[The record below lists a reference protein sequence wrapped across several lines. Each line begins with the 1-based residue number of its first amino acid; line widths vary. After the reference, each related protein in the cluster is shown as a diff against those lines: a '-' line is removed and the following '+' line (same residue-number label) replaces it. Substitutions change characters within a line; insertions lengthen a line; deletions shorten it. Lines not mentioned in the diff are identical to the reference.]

1 MNRFEKWSVWITSAL
16 TVLTGVGYFVTK
28 YLFTASDPYA
38 VVSHP
43 WQPFFLKAH
52 ILVSPLLLFALG
64 IIAIHHV
71 WKHFV
76 SGIRWSR
83 RSGVITALAV
93 LPMVLTGYL
102 IQALTDAGWVSAMA
116 WAHIGFGFLYGL
128 GLVVHTWM
136 IRRGPEPKGRKREAA
151 RRNFS
156 DPVSKY
162 GVEEMRPD
170 GAPRDGGA
178 SPVDGASPSG
188 GVPPERRAGPADAGR
203 ATRSPGGQEAS
214 R

>member
-1 MNRFEKWSVWITSAL
+1 MNRFEKWSVWITSGL
-16 TVLTGVGYFVTK
+16 TVATGVGYFVTK
-28 YLFTASDPYA
+28 YLFTASDPFA

-64 IIAIHHV
+64 LIAVHHV
-71 WKHFV
+71 WKHYA

-83 RSGVITALAV
+83 RSGVTTALTII
-93 LPMVLTGYL
+93 PMVATGYL
-102 IQALTDAGWVSAMA
+102 IQALSDAGWVRAMA
-116 WAHIGFGFLYGL
+116 LAHIGFGFLYGL

-136 IRRGPEPKGRKREAA
+136 IRRGPEPNGGGK

-162 GVEEMRPD
+162 SVEEVRAD
-170 GAPRDGGA
+170 GAARGNGA
-178 SPVDGASPSG
+178 AIANGNVAANRT
-188 GVPPERRAGPADAGR
+188 PPTNGPAPAESGR
-203 ATRSPGGQEAS
+203 PTRSPGGQEAS
-214 R
+214 P